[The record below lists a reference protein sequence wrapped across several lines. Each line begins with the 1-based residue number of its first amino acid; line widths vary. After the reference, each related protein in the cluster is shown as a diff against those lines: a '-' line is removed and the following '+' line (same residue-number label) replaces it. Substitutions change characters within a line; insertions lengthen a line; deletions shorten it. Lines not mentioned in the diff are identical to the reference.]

1 MKSQTIRKTRMYSG
15 ITQVEMA
22 KMLFMSETKYCRKEN
37 GRAKISRQEA
47 VKMAKILELNENA
60 ILKYWM
66 ADHLYELMKDDKEL
80 VYEAL
85 KIVESNFDNFE
96 ECVKMP
102 SKNNSYST
110 LEERLKRRKKK

>member
-1 MKSQTIRKTRMYSG
+1 MYSG

-22 KMLFMSETKYCRKEN
+22 RMLFMSETKYCRKEN
-37 GRAKISRQEA
+37 GKAQIDRNEA
-47 VKMAKILELNENA
+47 VKMAKILDINENA

-66 ADHLYELMKDDKEL
+66 ADHLYELMKNNKEL

-85 KIVESNFDNFE
+85 KLVESNFDNYE
-96 ECVKMP
+96 NCVKLP
-102 SKNNSYST
+102 SKNNSFSS

>member
-1 MKSQTIRKTRMYSG
+1 MYSG

-66 ADHLYELMKDDKEL
+66 ADHLYELMRDDKEL

-85 KIVESNFDNFE
+85 KIVEANFDNYE
-96 ECVKMP
+96 DCVKLP